1 MRIIVFQ
8 GDENRAKIETE
19 FSEDMFFAEVYA
31 DAEDMVREIVCE
43 VKRQEKKQDSI
54 ECSNN
59 SFQRTPNNI
68 IAFCAQRGQGKT
80 TAMKSFARLLVEG
93 QKDKEDS
100 SVTDDKFI
108 VLDSIDPAALD
119 GGESIVRVVLSRLF
133 YKLEKKYENDEE
145 VQQRERILDLFQKC
159 YRGIDYINGTR
170 RDNQIVDDLEELA
183 TLGSSSRLKKNL
195 KELIDLFLGACLPQK
210 GKYEGKGFLVIPID
224 DVDTCV
230 ADIYRCCEEIRN
242 YLVLPNVII
251 LMAADHTQLA
261 HVMYQRYLGT
271 NKELLTYEAENAKEE
286 CSRLAAGYLL
296 KLIPVNHIIELPELD
311 KMTEQEWDSLT
322 LEYYA
327 DEDNRS
333 QSILSGC
340 TKEGTN
346 IRKQLGKLIY
356 DQTGIVIHRED
367 DSSDDCLPNTMRE
380 LTQFLKKFGQR
391 PAIDWDVLYGEDLEK
406 AKIEADKLKNNI
418 RVFKSYFLESWAM
431 SHMSHQE
438 YTDFKKNVDRIES
451 KKKTGK
457 IGWTYK
463 ELLIYLINTEGQVT
477 EKTKFKDTLDVNNE
491 FCMFMTI
498 FLNEWFSEALRES
511 LENKEPSTRKLYNKI
526 ANFLGMEAETPDIS
540 LWDATSGKYMLYKFF
555 IPKSLYPDAIVQKE
569 EYFFHK
575 EGEQIVFDALRP
587 WDYIVRKGR
596 AYYAHWE
603 VEKTEE
609 SAEEKGKT
617 IIKISKANRDIW
629 ITIQRTL
636 SNVSICV
643 KVLKEIMISDQN
655 TFQKLKGINWA
666 DEILGNYKIL
676 EDTKDELGLDYLE
689 ITDNGK
695 KQLVEQ
701 LKGELQGAD
710 IVFLFNKYNMK
721 TFYVDYKET
730 YKWFFEERD
739 LKEERKNADKIVSN
753 ILQPKLPLSPEQI
766 DDRWDNIKKPEL
778 EESETLKIIV
788 DSAKILAKL
797 KIQVGEV
804 LSKHKDEDKTKATAT
819 NWWGE
824 ISKLLQATR
833 NEFKK
838 VDIAPPSAEKEK
850 KPVNKKSSSSKQD
863 E

>member
-108 VLDSIDPAALD
+108 VLVSIDPAALD

-271 NKELLTYEAENAKEE
+271 NKELLTYETENAKEE

-511 LENKEPSTRKLYNKI
+511 LENKEPNTRKLYNKI

-540 LWDATSGKYMLYKFF
+540 LWDATSGKYMLYSFSVPEDICPKF
-555 IPKSLYPDAIVQKE
+555 LTQKE
-569 EYFFHK
+569 RYFFYK
-575 EGEQIVFDALRP
+575 EKEQIVFDVLRP
-587 WDYIVRKGR
+587 WDYIVRKGM
-596 AYYAHWE
+596 AYYAHWKA
-603 VEKTEE
+603 EKSGE
-609 SAEEKGKT
+609 SEEEKSNVE
-617 IIKISKANRDIW
+617 ISKENRDIW
-629 ITIQRTL
+629 LTAQRIIP
-636 SNVSICV
+636 NVSVCL
-643 KVLKEIMISDQN
+643 KVLREIIISEQT
-655 TFQKLKGINWA
+655 TFQKLGKTDWVN
-666 DEILGNYKIL
+666 EILGNYKAL
-676 EDTKDELGLDYLE
+676 EPKNDGLEYLE
-689 ITDNGK
+689 ITYSGMK
-695 KQLVEQ
+695 ELMEQ
-701 LKGELQGAD
+701 LSDELHVTD
-710 IVFLFNKYNMK
+710 SVFLLNKYNMQ
-721 TFYVDYKET
+721 TFYVEYRKT
-730 YKWFFEERD
+730 YKWLFEKGD
-739 LKEERKNADKIVSN
+739 LEEERKNADIIVNN
-753 ILQPKLPLSPEQI
+753 ILEPELPLDPTRINDQKDS
-766 DDRWDNIKKPEL
+766 IKKAEL
-778 EESETLKIIV
+778 EKNEILKIIV
-788 DSAKILAKL
+788 DSSEILAKL
-797 KIQVGEV
+797 KIQVSEE
-804 LSKHKDEDKTKATAT
+804 LEKDKTTD
-819 NWWGE
+819 WWGE
-824 ISKLLQATR
+824 ISELLQGAR

-838 VDIAPPSAEKEK
+838 VDIAQPSTEKEK
-850 KPVNKKSSSSKQD
+850 KPANKKSSSSKQD

>member
-93 QKDKEDS
+93 QKAKEDS

-271 NKELLTYEAENAKEE
+271 NKKLLKYETENAKEE

-463 ELLIYLINTEGQVT
+463 KLLIYLINTEGRVT
-477 EKTKFKDTLDVNNE
+477 EKAKFKDTLDVNNE

-511 LENKEPSTRKLYNKI
+511 LENKEPNTRKLYNKI

-555 IPKSLYPDAIVQKE
+555 IPESLYPEAYTQKE
-569 EYFFHK
+569 KLFFRK
-575 EGEQIVFDALRP
+575 AGEQQMVFDALSP
-587 WDYIVRKGR
+587 WDYIVRKGG
-596 AYYAHWE
+596 AHYTHYRKG
-603 VEKTEE
+603 VNLRKTAEGKEE
-609 SAEEKGKT
+609 SDKITIEIGKE
-617 IIKISKANRDIW
+617 SRDIW
-629 ITIQRTL
+629 IAAQCII
-636 SNVSICV
+636 SNVSICA
-643 KVLKEIMISDQN
+643 KVLEGILKAEQN
-655 TFQKLKGINWA
+655 TPQKQKTNWI

-676 EDTKDELGLDYLE
+676 QDKNDELGLSYLE
-689 ITDNGK
+689 ITNNLEG
-695 KQLVEQ
+695 QLMNLLTEQ
-701 LKGELQGAD
+701 LKGAD
-710 IVFLFNKYNMK
+710 IVFLLNKYNMQ
-721 TFYVDYKET
+721 TFYAEYREI
-730 YKWFFEERD
+730 YKWLFEEGD
-739 LKEERKNADKIVSN
+739 LEEKRKEAEKIVGN
-753 ILQPKLPLSPEQI
+753 ILSPGLPLDPTRINDQKDS
-766 DDRWDNIKKPEL
+766 IKKAEL
-778 EESETLKIIV
+778 EKNEILKIIV
-788 DSAKILAKL
+788 DSSEILAKL
-797 KIQVGEV
+797 KIQVSEE
-804 LSKHKDEDKTKATAT
+804 LEKDKTTD
-819 NWWGE
+819 WWGE
-824 ISKLLQATR
+824 ISKLLQGAR
-833 NEFKK
+833 NEVKTI
-838 VDIAPPSAEKEK
+838 DSASPSAEKKK
-850 KPVNKKSSSSKQD
+850 KPANEKSSSSKQD